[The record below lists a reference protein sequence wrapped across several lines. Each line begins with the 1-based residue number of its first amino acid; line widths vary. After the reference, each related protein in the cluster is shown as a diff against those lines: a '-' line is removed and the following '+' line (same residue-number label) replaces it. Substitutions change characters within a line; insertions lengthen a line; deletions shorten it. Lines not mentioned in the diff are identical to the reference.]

1 MRWIWL
7 LWVGVVMA
15 RACTA
20 GSVAAV
26 AVDRSGVR
34 RKMVLRTMQ

>member
-1 MRWIWL
+1 MDMAF
-7 LWVGVVMA
+7 VGWGGA
-15 RACTA
+15 GALTCTT